1 METMRA
7 AMGPQRHLLDCGPG
21 QVTVGLIDSLRIEQ
35 DLPRPTWEHYVKH
48 SSSTAPAV
56 AKCYYFHR
64 RTWTNDADHLCLALL
79 TLPQA
84 QAVASLIALSGG
96 TVISGDR
103 LYDLDA
109 ARLAILT
116 KVLPTYGEAARPLDL
131 FEKDRPEL
139 FALPIRTDFSSWW
152 LVGHFNWDEEAE
164 VIRDLV
170 VSRLGLESV
179 TPYLVYDFW
188 EQRLLPA
195 NNGAVRLHFA
205 PASVRLLA
213 IHEQRSMPQVV
224 GTDRHYTQ
232 GAIELAQVQWD
243 SAKRTLSGLGLGTP
257 GTHWTL
263 AIAVPEGL
271 TWHTTQC
278 ETPGITV
285 VSYTDNLLRARLH
298 FAETDRVAW
307 SFTFDAV

>member
-1 METMRA
+1 
-7 AMGPQRHLLDCGPG
+7 
-21 QVTVGLIDSLRIEQ
+21 VGLIDSLRIEQ

-64 RTWTNDADHLCLALL
+64 RTWINDADHLCLALL

-96 TVISGDR
+96 TVMSGDR
-103 LYDLDA
+103 LYDLDV

-139 FALPIRTDFSSWW
+139 FALPIRTDFGSWW
-152 LVGHFNWDEEAE
+152 LVGSFNWDEETE
-164 VIRDLV
+164 VTRDFV
-170 VSRLGLESV
+170 VSRLGLESA

-195 NNGAVRLHFA
+195 PHGSVRLRFA
-205 PASVRLLA
+205 PASVHLLA
-213 IHEQRSMPQVV
+213 IHESHGIPQVI

-232 GAIELAQVQWD
+232 GAVELAQVQWD
-243 SAKRTLSGLGLGTP
+243 AAQSTLSGLGLGAP
-257 GTHWTL
+257 GMYWILT
-263 AIAVPEGL
+263 IAVPEGWMWQ
-271 TWHTTQC
+271 TNPRD
-278 ETPGITV
+278 TPGIAV
-285 VSYTDNLLRARLH
+285 VSYADNLLRARLQ
-298 FAETDRVAW
+298 FVETDRVAW
-307 SFTFDAV
+307 SFTFAAVGALS